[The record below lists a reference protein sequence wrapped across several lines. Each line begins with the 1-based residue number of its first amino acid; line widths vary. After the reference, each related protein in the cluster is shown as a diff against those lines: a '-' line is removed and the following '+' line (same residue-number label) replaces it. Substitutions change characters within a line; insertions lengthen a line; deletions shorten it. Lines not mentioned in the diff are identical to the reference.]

1 MKQFKNYS
9 PHSTKRGSE
18 EKVKGKV
25 LGSFLGRTTYKNIF
39 SQKMA

>member
-18 EKVKGKV
+18 EKVKAKV

-39 SQKMA
+39 